1 MGDPTGAPRT
11 VSPWCVA
18 GRLGLPT
25 QTSGP
30 DAVFGFGAGGIP
42 HSGLTLVEVD
52 AGMVVKVGRQEVI
65 DRAGSLWC
73 DGDIN
78 VVQESHEVFVRC

>member
-1 MGDPTGAPRT
+1 MEDPTGTPRT

-30 DAVFGFGAGGIP
+30 NEAMF
-42 HSGLTLVEVD
+42 EVD
-52 AGMVVKVGRQEVI
+52 AGMVMKVGRQEVI
-65 DRAGSLWC
+65 DWADSLWC
-73 DGDIN
+73 DSEIK